1 MTRKAA
7 RMTNRRP
14 WFRTLPAVLAAALIS
29 CDVAPPAAPNQTTRP
44 SSSDTHDLRQ
54 RQAAFLN
61 RIRDADPQQRTI
73 ERAFLNKQNELG
85 LILNRSVEMD
95 RISDVMRAMLTQMS
109 REFPGQDLTVLA
121 YTPSEPPR
129 KIGTGRLNA
138 QTRDMT
144 YTPEY

>member
-1 MTRKAA
+1 MKLTAR

-14 WFRTLPAVLAAALIS
+14 WFRALPVVLAAALVS
-29 CDVAPPAAPNQTTRP
+29 CDGAPPAAPDQAAGP
-44 SSSDTHDLRQ
+44 SAATDDLRQ

-61 RIRDADPQQRTI
+61 RMRDSDPQQRTI
-73 ERAFLNKQNELG
+73 ERAFLNEQNELG

-95 RISDVMRAMLTQMS
+95 RISDLMQAMLTQMA
-109 REFPGQDLTVLA
+109 REFPSQDLTVLA

-144 YTPEY
+144 YTPEE

>member
-1 MTRKAA
+1 MTRKA
-7 RMTNRRP
+7 RSMTNRRP
-14 WFRTLPAVLAAALIS
+14 FRTLLAVLAAALIS
-29 CDVAPPAAPNQTTRP
+29 CDVAPPAAPNQIMRP
-44 SSSDTHDLRQ
+44 SSAYTGDLSQ

-73 ERAFLNKQNELG
+73 ERAFLNEQNELG
-85 LILNRSVEMD
+85 LILNRSVEVD
-95 RISDVMRAMLTQMS
+95 KISGVMRAMLTKMAG
-109 REFPGQDLTVLA
+109 EFPGQDLTVLA
-121 YTPSEPPR
+121 YTPSKPPR